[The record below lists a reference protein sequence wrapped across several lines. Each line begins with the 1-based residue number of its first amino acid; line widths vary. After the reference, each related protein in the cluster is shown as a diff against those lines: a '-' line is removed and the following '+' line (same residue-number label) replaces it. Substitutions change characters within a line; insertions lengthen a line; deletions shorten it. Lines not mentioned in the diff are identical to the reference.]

1 MEMTMSAAATADKGY
16 ASFWD
21 KTAASYAKRPVSDEA
36 AYQAKLA
43 KIREVLSPTSEV
55 LEFGCGTGSTALALA
70 PHAGSILASDVSGKM
85 LEIAEEKRRAAGAE
99 NVSFAKVA
107 FSDQE
112 TAEEAYDV
120 VLGMSILHL
129 MPNWREMI
137 AKAHGALKPGGRLI
151 TSTVC
156 LSGAWRLLRPVV
168 WLARQFGKAPAL
180 AFLSEREL
188 RAEMERR
195 GFVIEHRAGQKSPAV
210 FLIARKLG

>member
-1 MEMTMSAAATADKGY
+1 MEMTMSAAPTTGDAP
-16 ASFWD
+16 FWD
-21 KTAASYAKRPVSDEA
+21 RTAASYAKRPVADET

-43 KIREVLSPTSEV
+43 KIREVLKPEAEV

-70 PHAGSILASDVSGKM
+70 PFAGSILASDVSSRM
-85 LEIAEEKRRAAGAE
+85 LEIAEDKRRAAGAQ
-99 NVSFAKVA
+99 NVTFANVA
-107 FSDQE
+107 FSDQSVGD
-112 TAEEAYDV
+112 EAYDV

-137 AKAHGALKPGGRLI
+137 AKARGALKPGGRLI

-168 WLARQFGKAPAL
+168 WVARKLGKAPEL
-180 AFLSEREL
+180 VFLSERVL
-188 RAEMERR
+188 RAEMERQ

-210 FLIARKLG
+210 FLIARKAG

>member
-1 MEMTMSAAATADKGY
+1 MEMTMSAAASAEKGY

-21 KTAASYAKRPVSDEA
+21 KTAASYANRPVADET

-43 KIREVLSPTSEV
+43 KIRDVLAPEAEV

-70 PHAGSILASDVSGKM
+70 PFAGSILASDVSSRM
-85 LEIAEEKRRAAGAE
+85 LEIAEDKRRAAGVR
-99 NVSFAKVA
+99 NVTFAKAA
-107 FSDQE
+107 FSEQAVGD
-112 TAEEAYDV
+112 EAYDV
-120 VLGMSILHL
+120 VLGMSVLHL

-137 AKAHGALKPGGRLI
+137 AKAREALKPGGRLI

-168 WLARQFGKAPAL
+168 WVARKLGKAPEL
-180 AFLSEREL
+180 MFLSEREL
-188 RAEMERR
+188 RAEMERQ

-210 FLIARKLG
+210 FLIARKAG